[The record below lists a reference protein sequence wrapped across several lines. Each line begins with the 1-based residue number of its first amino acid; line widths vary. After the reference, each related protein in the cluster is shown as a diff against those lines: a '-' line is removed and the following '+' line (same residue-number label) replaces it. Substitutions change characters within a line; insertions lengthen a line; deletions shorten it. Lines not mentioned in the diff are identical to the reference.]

1 MKWPRK
7 ARITLIK
14 ASKGKIKEKGEI
26 HGWDGNKIGGHDSFV
41 AFVWLLLRN
50 SKKKFEGIIYS
61 KFIITNF
68 SNYFLINLTHKVL
81 LKKKRKKEERMAP

>member
-14 ASKGKIKEKGEI
+14 ASKGKIKGKGEI
-26 HGWDGNKIGGHDSFV
+26 HGWDGNKINGHDSFV

-50 SKKKFEGIIYS
+50 NNHYPFSKYSYHASEALKNKSYKFHNI
-61 KFIITNF
+61 
-68 SNYFLINLTHKVL
+68 L
-81 LKKKRKKEERMAP
+81 